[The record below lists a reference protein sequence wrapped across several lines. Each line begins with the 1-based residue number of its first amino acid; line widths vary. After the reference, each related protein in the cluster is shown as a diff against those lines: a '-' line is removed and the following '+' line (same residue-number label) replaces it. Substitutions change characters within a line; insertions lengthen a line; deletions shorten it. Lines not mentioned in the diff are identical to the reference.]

1 MTLEAGT
8 RLGPY
13 EILALLGAGGMGEVY
28 RARDVR
34 LSRDIAVKVLPAA
47 VSADAERLRRFEKE
61 ARAASA
67 LNHPNIVTVYDIGQ
81 AATGSF
87 IAMELVEGRT
97 LRELVVEGP
106 LPSRRLLGT
115 AVQIA
120 DGLAKAHEAG
130 IVHRDLKPE
139 NVMVTRDGI
148 VKILDF
154 GLAKLT
160 DVDGTAGATKAATV
174 SAGTGPG
181 VVMGTVGYMSPE
193 QASAKVV
200 DFRSDQF
207 AFGSILYELATGKR
221 AFDGATAVDTLS
233 AILHAEPEPMAL
245 ANPAIPVPLRW
256 TVDRCLAKDPE
267 ERYVSTRDLARE
279 LHQIREHSSQT
290 EIASSAPTV
299 RRRGPVAARTAA
311 AVLTG
316 AVLGAAA
323 AWFALQQPAQHP
335 AFRQLTFRR
344 EVIWGAAFAPD
355 GHVVY
360 AANTDGT
367 RARFYDLAPDALMPS
382 ALDIDADVLADISSR
397 GELAVLRG
405 GHASP
410 LGFWEGGTLARVPV
424 TGGAPRDLVTD
435 AVGAAWDSDGSN
447 LAVVRSVDGNWGLEY
462 PIGHSVPGGP
472 YWNPRFSRRSPLLA
486 AARASTPTAET
497 AEIDLIDPGGRRRT
511 LSADWNSET
520 LRLTGWQSD
529 GKALW
534 LTGSQIATAE
544 SGIFTLSLSGRLER
558 RLALPAEYFLASVG
572 RDGSLLLQRDERQH
586 RTAVWREGE
595 AGPREISTIPHGG
608 PVRISPD
615 GKRALLSEDG
625 PGPELYVQGTDGSA
639 PVRLGKTAGGDFS
652 PDGKWI
658 VAAAAGGSS
667 KLLRLPVGAGP
678 TQEIQI
684 DGYDWDGWNAAHP
697 DGRHFVC
704 VGSEKGGPPSFFL
717 VDLVSKTARRIGTQG
732 SVGPPHVSPDGLR
745 LAYIADGH
753 PFVVSIDGGAPTL
766 VPGCDTADA
775 PVGWAS
781 DSRNLYVVRLG
792 RMPSRIDIVD
802 TQTGDRRPWRDL
814 TVLDPA
820 GAVSF
825 GGVRITPDGR
835 TFIFGE
841 SRRYS
846 TLYLVTGVR

>member
-1 MTLEAGT
+1 M
-8 RLGPY
+8 
-13 EILALLGAGGMGEVY
+13 
-28 RARDVR
+28 
-34 LSRDIAVKVLPAA
+34 
-47 VSADAERLRRFEKE
+47 
-61 ARAASA
+61 
-67 LNHPNIVTVYDIGQ
+67 
-81 AATGSF
+81 
-87 IAMELVEGRT
+87 
-97 LRELVVEGP
+97 
-106 LPSRRLLGT
+106 PSRRLLGT

-139 NVMVTRDGI
+139 NVMVTRDGV

-160 DVDGTAGATKAATV
+160 ELDSAAGATKAATV
-174 SAGTGPG
+174 SAGTGAG

-193 QASAKVV
+193 QAPAKVV

-221 AFDGATAVDTLS
+221 AFNGATAVDTLS
-233 AILHAEPEPMAL
+233 AILHAEPEPIAL

-256 TVDRCLAKDPE
+256 AVDRCLAKDPE

-279 LHQIREHSSQT
+279 LQQIRDHSSRT
-290 EIASSAPTV
+290 EIAAPAPTV
-299 RRRGPVAARTAA
+299 RRSVTVAARTAA

-360 AANTDGT
+360 AANADGT
-367 RARFYDLAPDALMPS
+367 RAHFYDLAPDALMPS

-410 LGFWEGGTLARVPV
+410 LGYWEGGTLARVPV
-424 TGGAPRDLVTD
+424 TGGAPRDLVKE
-435 AVGAAWDSDGSN
+435 AVGGAWDSDGSN
-447 LAVVRSVDGNWGLEY
+447 LAVIRSVGGSWVLEY
-462 PIGHSVPGGP
+462 PIGHPVSGGI
-472 YWNPRFSRRSPLLA
+472 YWDPRFSGRGSLFA
-486 AARASTPTAET
+486 AARVSTTAAET
-497 AEIDLIDPGGRRRT
+497 AEVDLTDSGGHRRT
-511 LSADWNSET
+511 LSADWNPET
-520 LRLTGWQSD
+520 LRLAGWQGD

-544 SGIFTLSLSGRLER
+544 SGIFALSRSGRLER
-558 RLALPAEYFLASVG
+558 RLALPGEYFLASVG
-572 RDGSLLLQRDERQH
+572 REGRLLVQRDERQG
-586 RTAVWREGE
+586 RVAVWREGE
-595 AGPREISTIPHGG
+595 AGPRELPTIPHGG
-608 PVRISPD
+608 PLRVSAD
-615 GKRALLSEDG
+615 GQRALLAEDG
-625 PGPELYVQGTDGSA
+625 PGHELYVQGTDGSA
-639 PVRLGKTAGGDFS
+639 PVRLGKAEGGDFS

-658 VAAAAGGSS
+658 VAAAGNGGST
-667 KLLRLPVGAGP
+667 LLRLPVGAGP
-678 TQEIQI
+678 TQEIRI
-684 DGYDWDGWNAAHP
+684 DGYAWGGWNAGHP

-704 VGSEKGGPPSFFL
+704 VGSERGGPFSFFL
-717 VDLVSKTARRIGTQG
+717 VDLVAKTARRIGTPG
-732 SVGPPHVSPDGLR
+732 SVGPPHVSPDGLH

-753 PFVVSIDGGAPTL
+753 PLLVSMDGGTPTG
-766 VPGCDTADA
+766 VPGCDTGDSPA
-775 PVGWAS
+775 GWAS
-781 DSRNLYVVRLG
+781 DSRHLYVVRLG

-802 TQTGDRRPWRDL
+802 TQTGERRPWRDL

-841 SRRYS
+841 NRRYS